1 MKYDVIVA
9 GGGTAGVSAA
19 VAAARGGA
27 KTLLIEQYGHL
38 GGTAVSG
45 IPFLGSMDCNGE
57 IVNRGIFSEIIQRMT
72 ELKACF
78 GYATGAYWN
87 TPDTPGKYKFSL
99 VPFDPEYYKYV
110 AQELVLEAGAEILF
124 HTYIS
129 DVIMDGNR
137 ICAIEAVNKSGKQP
151 IEAGIFIDCTGDA
164 DLIKLAGGSFMDNL
178 HKQNCSILFRIG
190 GVDLDQ
196 LILDIKDGT
205 VVRGWENWHMRL
217 TKSEKEAGVR
227 PTLVHIAG
235 HMILGNDEPE
245 ITFTAVSLRDGEI
258 FLNAT
263 RVAGLSGVDAKEIT
277 KAEVEERRNVIRV
290 FGKMKEMIPAFRNS
304 RLLTTSPIG
313 FRETRNIVGEY
324 IMTMQDVI
332 DGAQFTDGVARGGYP
347 IDIHDPKGGRTQF
360 YFIQNGGSY
369 EIPYRSMVPKEI
381 EGVLVAGK
389 TISAEHEAAGSVRIM
404 GCVIA
409 QGEAVGTAAALAAVK
424 GIMPRQV
431 DTDRLRKVL
440 IANGAI
446 V

>member
-1 MKYDVIVA
+1 
-9 GGGTAGVSAA
+9 
-19 VAAARGGA
+19 
-27 KTLLIEQYGHL
+27 
-38 GGTAVSG
+38 
-45 IPFLGSMDCNGE
+45 
-57 IVNRGIFSEIIQRMT
+57 
-72 ELKACF
+72 
-78 GYATGAYWN
+78 
-87 TPDTPGKYKFSL
+87 
-99 VPFDPEYYKYV
+99 
-110 AQELVLEAGAEILF
+110 
-124 HTYIS
+124 
-129 DVIMDGNR
+129 
-137 ICAIEAVNKSGKQP
+137 
-151 IEAGIFIDCTGDA
+151 
-164 DLIKLAGGSFMDNL
+164 
-178 HKQNCSILFRIG
+178 
-190 GVDLDQ
+190 
-196 LILDIKDGT
+196 
-205 VVRGWENWHMRL
+205 
-217 TKSEKEAGVR
+217 
-227 PTLVHIAG
+227 
-235 HMILGNDEPE
+235 
-245 ITFTAVSLRDGEI
+245 
-258 FLNAT
+258 
-263 RVAGLSGVDAKEIT
+263 
-277 KAEVEERRNVIRV
+277 
-290 FGKMKEMIPAFRNS
+290 MKEMIPAFRNS